1 MFKWIV
7 WNVDR
12 ACPVGDPIKGFRNA
26 ITAAMAL
33 EARDD
38 EHFTVVPA

>member
-12 ACPVGDPIKGFRNA
+12 ACPVGEAIKGFRKA
-26 ITAAMAL
+26 ITHAEAL
-33 EARDD
+33 EARSG
-38 EHFTVVPA
+38 EHYTVVPA